1 MTRIQKQNMAWG
13 YLFIFP
19 AIIGLSIFIVA
30 PMIFSL
36 IVSFTDWDMVSSF
49 HWVSFQNY
57 SNILTDDINFWNSIK
72 VTFFY
77 AILQVPCVQ
86 IFAFLLAN
94 LLNSKIKG
102 LSFFRTIFYIPSIFP
117 FIAVAILWMFIYNP
131 DFGLLNQ
138 LLGVFHIPPQDWLV
152 SKSLVLPSL
161 VFMSMWMSGGAMIIY
176 LAALQ
181 GVPNHLYE
189 AVEIDGG
196 GRIRKFWHVT
206 VPMLSPIIFFNSLMG
221 LIGVMQTFN
230 EAYVMTNGGPDKQT
244 YFYLFMIYREA
255 FTDGNM
261 GYASALAWI
270 LFIILG
276 GLSITIFKF
285 SRNFVHYEAGGK

>member
-49 HWVSFQNY
+49 HWVRFQNY
-57 SNILTDDINFWNSIK
+57 SNILTEDINFWNSIK

>member
-1 MTRIQKQNMAWG
+1 MAWG

-49 HWVSFQNY
+49 HWISFQNY
-57 SNILTDDINFWNSIK
+57 SNILTEDINFWNSIK

-102 LSFFRTIFYIPSIFP
+102 LSFFRTVFYIPSIFP

-138 LLGVFHIPPQDWLV
+138 LLGIFHIPPQDWLV

-189 AVEIDGG
+189 AVEMDGG

-255 FTDGNM
+255 FTNGNM

-270 LFIILG
+270 LFIILA

>member
-1 MTRIQKQNMAWG
+1 VTKIQKQNMAWG

-49 HWVSFQNY
+49 HWISFQNY
-57 SNILTDDINFWNSIK
+57 SNILTEDINFWNSIK

-102 LSFFRTIFYIPSIFP
+102 LSFFRTVFYIPSIFP

-138 LLGVFHIPPQDWLV
+138 LLGIFHIPPQDWLV

-189 AVEIDGG
+189 AVEMDGG

-255 FTDGNM
+255 FTNGNM

-270 LFIILG
+270 LFIILA

>member
-1 MTRIQKQNMAWG
+1 VTRIQKQNMAWG

-19 AIIGLSIFIVA
+19 AIIGLTIFIVA

-57 SNILTDDINFWNSIK
+57 SNILTEDINFWNSIK
-72 VTFFY
+72 VTFIY

-102 LSFFRTIFYIPSIFP
+102 LSFFRTVFYIPSIFP

-138 LLGVFHIPPQDWLV
+138 LLGLFHIPPQDWLV

-189 AVEIDGG
+189 AVEMDGG

-230 EAYVMTNGGPDKQT
+230 EAYIMTTGGPDKQT

-255 FTDGNM
+255 FTNGNM

-270 LFIILG
+270 LFIILA

>member
-1 MTRIQKQNMAWG
+1 VTRIQKQNMAWG

-19 AIIGLSIFIVA
+19 AVIGLTIFIVA
-30 PMIFSL
+30 PMVFSL
-36 IVSFTDWDMVSSF
+36 IVSFTNWDMISSF
-49 HWVSFQNY
+49 QWVSFQNY
-57 SNILTDDINFWNSIK
+57 SNILTEDINFWNSIK

-102 LSFFRTIFYIPSIFP
+102 LSFFRTVFYIPSIFP

-138 LLGVFHIPPQDWLV
+138 LLGVFHIPSQDWLV
-152 SKSLVLPSL
+152 SKALVLPSL

-176 LAALQ
+176 LAGLQ
-181 GVPNHLYE
+181 GVPQHLYE
-189 AVEIDGG
+189 AVEMDGG

-255 FTDGNM
+255 FTNGNM

-270 LFIILG
+270 LFIILA
-276 GLSITIFKF
+276 GLSITIFRF
-285 SRNFVHYEAGGK
+285 SRNLIHYEAGVK

>member
-1 MTRIQKQNMAWG
+1 VTRIQKQNMAWG
-13 YLFIFP
+13 YLFVFP
-19 AIIGLSIFIVA
+19 AIIGLTIFIVA

-57 SNILTDDINFWNSIK
+57 SNILTEDINFWNSIK
-72 VTFFY
+72 VTFIY

-102 LSFFRTIFYIPSIFP
+102 LSFFRTVFYIPSIFP

-138 LLGVFHIPPQDWLV
+138 LLGLFHIPPQDWLV

-189 AVEIDGG
+189 AVEMDGG

-230 EAYVMTNGGPDKQT
+230 EAYIMTTGGPDKQT

-255 FTDGNM
+255 FTNGNM

-270 LFIILG
+270 LFIILA

>member
-1 MTRIQKQNMAWG
+1 MAWG

-49 HWVSFQNY
+49 HWVRFQNY
-57 SNILTDDINFWNSIK
+57 SNILTEDINFWNSIK

>member
-13 YLFIFP
+13 YLFILP
-19 AIIGLSIFIVA
+19 AIIGLSVFIVA

-49 HWVSFQNY
+49 HWISFQNY
-57 SNILTDDINFWNSIK
+57 SNILTEDINFWNSIK

-102 LSFFRTIFYIPSIFP
+102 LSFFRTVFYIPSIFP

-161 VFMSMWMSGGAMIIY
+161 VFMSMWMCGGAMVIY

-189 AVEIDGG
+189 AVEMDGG

-255 FTDGNM
+255 FTEGNM

-270 LFIILG
+270 LFIILA

-285 SRNFVHYEAGGK
+285 SRSFVHYEAGGK

>member
-1 MTRIQKQNMAWG
+1 MTKIQKQNMAWG

-49 HWVSFQNY
+49 HWISFQNY
-57 SNILTDDINFWNSIK
+57 SNILTEDINFWNSIK

-102 LSFFRTIFYIPSIFP
+102 LSFFRTVFYIPSIFP

-138 LLGVFHIPPQDWLV
+138 LLGIFHIPPQDWLV

-189 AVEIDGG
+189 AVEMDGG

-255 FTDGNM
+255 FTNGNM

-270 LFIILG
+270 LFIILA